1 MTLKQFKKLIS
12 HLNQNSLIKINGS
25 DIQLTFSVD
34 QDNNWY
40 INITELVNTTNTTTA
55 LDSKSKDER

>member
-12 HLNQNSLIKINGS
+12 HLNQNSLIKVNGS

-40 INITELVNTTNTTTA
+40 INITELVNANTAA

>member
-12 HLNQNSLIKINGS
+12 HLNQNSLIKVNGS

-40 INITELVNTTNTTTA
+40 INITELTTPA

>member
-12 HLNQNSLIKINGS
+12 HLNQNSLIKVNGS

-40 INITELVNTTNTTTA
+40 INITELVNANTTA

>member
-12 HLNQNSLIKINGS
+12 HLNQNSLITIKGS
-25 DIQLTFSVD
+25 DIQVSFSVD
-34 QDNNWY
+34 QDNQWY
-40 INITELVNTTNTTTA
+40 INLLPVNNIA

>member
-12 HLNQNSLIKINGS
+12 HLNQNSLIKVNGS

-40 INITELVNTTNTTTA
+40 INITELVNTNTTA

>member
-12 HLNQNSLIKINGS
+12 HLNQNSLIKVNGS

-40 INITELVNTTNTTTA
+40 INITELVNTTA
-55 LDSKSKDER
+55 LDSKFKDEH

>member
-12 HLNQNSLIKINGS
+12 HLNQNSLIKVNGS

-40 INITELVNTTNTTTA
+40 INITELVNNTTA

>member
-12 HLNQNSLIKINGS
+12 HLNQNSLIKVNDS

-40 INITELVNTTNTTTA
+40 INITELINANTTA

>member
-12 HLNQNSLIKINGS
+12 HLNQNSLIKVNDS

-40 INITELVNTTNTTTA
+40 INITEKVNNTTA

>member
-12 HLNQNSLIKINGS
+12 HLNQNSLIKVNGS

-40 INITELVNTTNTTTA
+40 INITELVNTNTTTA

>member
-12 HLNQNSLIKINGS
+12 HLNQNSLIKVNGS

-40 INITELVNTTNTTTA
+40 INITELVNTTTTTTA
-55 LDSKSKDER
+55 PDSKSKDER

>member
-12 HLNQNSLIKINGS
+12 HLNQNSLIKVNGS

-40 INITELVNTTNTTTA
+40 INITELINTNTTTA
-55 LDSKSKDER
+55 LDSKSKDEH